1 MSAARKLPA
10 GRVVTEGNEGRSVCG
25 AERSQPVATVRK
37 SEGAEYGSKNFG
49 GGTRCVSRDQRES
62 RRRPAAL
69 TRCVHDSVSGT
80 LSTVEPPTYATQL
93 DPAGPAAGP
102 RKLVSQARAVWRSPL
117 QRRFV
122 VALVAA
128 LGSALV
134 FARITE
140 DYLTNDPLARWD
152 VSLAGWLV
160 EHRSAVGVDVF
171 RVITNLGSPAVSL
184 VIAAVVCVVLYRR
197 VQIADAALLPLVLGG
212 GELLNLVLKFALHRA
227 RPGLG
232 VVQLDTYSY
241 PSGHAM
247 IATATYGAFAYLLW
261 RRTSSGRGR
270 ILISLGT
277 VAIIVLI
284 SVSRMY
290 LGVHYLSDVL
300 GAVAAGATW
309 LALSIALQA
318 AYGERFVARFTG
330 SPVDRL
336 ARRLTRA

>member
-1 MSAARKLPA
+1 M
-10 GRVVTEGNEGRSVCG
+10 
-25 AERSQPVATVRK
+25 
-37 SEGAEYGSKNFG
+37 
-49 GGTRCVSRDQRES
+49 
-62 RRRPAAL
+62 
-69 TRCVHDSVSGT
+69 
-80 LSTVEPPTYATQL
+80 VELPTYATRL
-93 DPAGPAAGP
+93 DPSGGAARP
-102 RKLVSQARAVWRSPL
+102 RKLASRVLALWRSPQ
-117 QRRFV
+117 QRRFA
-122 VALVAA
+122 VALLAA

-152 VSLAGWLV
+152 VSLAGWF
-160 EHRSAVGVDVF
+160 EEQRSAAGLDAF
-171 RVITNLGSPAVSL
+171 RAITNFGSPAVSL
-184 VIAAVVCVVLYRR
+184 VIASIVCVVLYRR
-197 VQIADAALLPLVLGG
+197 RQVAEAALLPVVLGG
-212 GELLNLVLKFALHRA
+212 GELLNLVLKLSFHRD
-227 RPGLG
+227 RPEVG

-261 RRTSSGRGR
+261 RRASSGRAR

-277 VAIIVLI
+277 AAIVLLI
-284 SVSRMY
+284 SVSRLY

-318 AYGERFVARFTG
+318 AYAERFVARFAG
-330 SPVDRL
+330 SRADRL